1 MQLPIVAYA
10 PIVSEHAQAFR
21 HLFNDVRQ
29 YQNFQNYLTGLIVL
43 ENKSLA
49 NISRCILNSAD
60 KSNLSRFMG
69 EAPWQPTEVNR
80 FRIEYVMGQTI
91 GVRMVPTESYFI
103 LDDPLCEHVGSLF
116 EYVDRHYDHCDG
128 SYPLA
133 HNLVTSHYLSGAV
146 RIPISAEVYQRYET
160 VTRWEEFILKHFPDQ
175 EIPKTAALRAKV
187 HKQRDA
193 QLLQDPEFW
202 ELHQL
207 LGALPWSG
215 DPTGAHPQF
224 RTKIEIAQK
233 LVAQAVTQGLPFTTM
248 LMDSWYLTPALVK
261 TLADLHIDWVSLL
274 KRNRKLET
282 GSFQLTDA
290 QGKPHLFAKPYV
302 KVEDLVPLI
311 PPHSYKKVEIQG
323 QTYWCFTLCVRL
335 EGLGKVRLT
344 ISFDNPELTG
354 TYAVL
359 ITNRCDWSATQML
372 AKYLLRW
379 TIETSYRDSKQ
390 LLGLDEYRTRSFL
403 AIDAHWCLVFVAYSL
418 LHLACLPLS
427 STQGSGQRPTVPS
440 QSIGSVCRQQGQ
452 ALIERLI
459 LFAHDSLLQGCSA
472 ADLFSSLFSK
482 QQPLLA

>member
-29 YQNFQNYLTGLIVL
+29 YKNFQNYLTGLIVL

-91 GVRMVPTESYFI
+91 GVRMAATESYFI
-103 LDDPLCEHVGSLF
+103 LDDTLCEHVGSLF

-187 HKQRDA
+187 HKQHDA
-193 QLLQDPEFW
+193 QLLQDPEFL
-202 ELHQL
+202 ELHQ
-207 LGALPWSG
+207 
-215 DPTGAHPQF
+215 QF

-248 LMDSWYLTPALVK
+248 VMDSWYLTPALVK

-282 GSFQLTDA
+282 SSFQLTDA
-290 QGKPHLFAKPYV
+290 QGKPLLFAKPYV

-311 PPHSYKKVEIQG
+311 PSQSYKKVEIQG
-323 QTYWCFTLCVRL
+323 HTYWCFTLCVRL
-335 EGLGKVRLT
+335 DGLGKVRLT

-359 ITNRCDWSATQML
+359 ITNRCDWSATQVV

-379 TIETSYRDSKQ
+379 TIETFYRDSKQ

-418 LHLACLPLS
+418 LHLACLPPS
-427 STQGSGQRPTVPS
+427 STQGSSGQRPTVPS